1 VGSSQS
7 SWLLVLLGTITLL
20 ITPATGLGQ
29 NGGRSQPARSSSTQN
44 NPTAWQ
50 EFSSDKGRF
59 SVLMPGRPTAKTIS
73 IPVEGLKIDMY
84 MHSLMTTIRYSVSY
98 YDLPVKVDDPDEI
111 KKFLQNAKQGGIS
124 SIHGRLLEDRE
135 IKLGKYPGYY
145 VALVTPDDSVL
156 RSKSFLVGQRFYQV
170 TINTP
175 REPVPGKSRIFQDVA
190 ARFLDSFKLTSQDQ

>member
-1 VGSSQS
+1 MR
-7 SWLLVLLGTITLL
+7 LLVLLGTIALL

-29 NGGRSQPARSSSTQN
+29 ENARSKPPTIENNSS
-44 NPTAWQ
+44 AWR

-59 SVLMPGRPTAKTIS
+59 SVLMPGRPTTKRIS
-73 IPVEGLKIDMY
+73 IPVEGLQIDMH
-84 MHSLMTTIRYSVSY
+84 MDSLKTTIRYSVSY

-111 KKFLQNAKQGGIS
+111 KKFLQNTKQGGIS
-124 SIHGRLLEDRE
+124 GVHGRLLEDRE